1 MIGVKRSIN
10 PDLKL
15 AADGLDEFS
24 IHDIERLVAKYK
36 NIKFYISILDETK
49 DHSLRVLSRKFSN
62 ITIAGYWWFTNNKK
76 SNKIFNE
83 EKI

>member
-15 AADGLDEFS
+15 ADGLDEFS

-36 NIKFYISILDETK
+36 NIKFFISIL
-49 DHSLRVLSRKFSN
+49 R
-62 ITIAGYWWFTNNKK
+62 
-76 SNKIFNE
+76 
-83 EKI
+83 